1 MRAVCVRTVC
11 VQWTAAHLFLLV
23 VHQHAGGHLGDE
35 DQQQAGEV
43 LRRIGCHMVYSTHTH
58 THTHHAMVLRALH
71 THKQLE
77 ISNTNA
83 T

>member
-1 MRAVCVRTVC
+1 
-11 VQWTAAHLFLLV
+11 
-23 VHQHAGGHLGDE
+23 
-35 DQQQAGEV
+35 
-43 LRRIGCHMVYSTHTH
+43 MVYSTH

-83 T
+83 TLCVGMCVVLRPMDAAGRPLSEVLPPCYV